1 MSLKFYKIFFIA
13 FLIIGGFLLLRSV
26 NSVSAAVYG
35 YCCCNSSAQLYQA
48 DPADPCGGYCD
59 SSGGVQWTS
68 TYDDVAD
75 AGKVFSCQEQ
85 TAAAPPASDGGGV
98 IDDYASCVD
107 ACISVD
113 TGDFDSCEADCYDRF
128 GGGPVQDA
136 NQPEF
141 PAQNANQPKL
151 FTGQGNASLPNF
163 LGITDIKDLFL
174 RIVDFLTLLAM
185 PFAVLMLIWSGFLF
199 VTAQGNDTKLVA
211 ARKNLIW
218 TIAGIAIIVAA
229 NLIVGYIMEAL
240 GVSSPGSGSALLDRV
255 ETTLNQIIGLL
266 FILVTVYFF
275 WGVAEFVRASAT
287 GGKEVEEGKKHMVW
301 GIIGMAIMLGAWGIV
316 GMLQSFFK

>member
-1 MSLKFYKIFFIA
+1 MISLKSYKILLLAGII
-13 FLIIGGFLLLRSV
+13 IIGGFFFWSAP
-26 NSVSAAVYG
+26 NVSAKISGA
-35 YCCCNSSAQLYQA
+35 CCCNDGTILEY
-48 DPADPCGGYCD
+48 DIGPDNPCDNFCSD
-59 SSGGVQWTS
+59 NGGVQFNVS
-68 TYDDVAD
+68 YDFD
-75 AGKVFSCQEQ
+75 ASNPVCQDQ

-98 IDDYASCVD
+98 IDDYASCAD

-113 TGDFDSCEADCYDRF
+113 TGDFDSCQADCRDIF

-136 NQPEF
+136 NQPKL
-141 PAQNANQPKL
+141 PVQDANQPKL
-151 FTGQGNASLPNF
+151 FTGQGNAKLPNF

-199 VTAQGNDTKLVA
+199 VTAQGNDTKLVT

-218 TIAGIAIIVAA
+218 TIAGIAVIVSANIIV
-229 NLIVGYIMEAL
+229 NYIMEAM
-240 GVSSPGSGSALLDRV
+240 GVSGAGTGSTLLTNIEDL
-255 ETTLNQIIGLL
+255 LNQIIGLL

-301 GIIGMAIMLGAWGIV
+301 GIIGMAIMLGAWAIV
-316 GMLQSFFK
+316 QMLQSFFR

>member
-13 FLIIGGFLLLRSV
+13 FLIIGGFLFW
-26 NSVSAAVYG
+26 SAPNVLAKISG
-35 YCCCNSSAQLYQA
+35 ACCCNNGTILEY
-48 DPADPCGGYCD
+48 DIGPDNPCDNFCSD
-59 SSGGVQWTS
+59 NGGVQANVS
-68 TYDDVAD
+68 YDFD
-75 AGKVFSCQEQ
+75 AGNPVCQEQ
-85 TAAAPPASDGGGV
+85 TAATPPPASDGGGV
-98 IDDYASCVD
+98 IDDYASCAD

-113 TGDFDSCEADCYDRF
+113 TGDFDSCEANCRDRF
-128 GGGPVQDA
+128 GGGSVQNA
-136 NQPEF
+136 NQPKL
-141 PAQNANQPKL
+141 PVQNANQPKL
-151 FTGQGNASLPNF
+151 FTGQGNARLPNF

-174 RIVDFLTLLAM
+174 RIVNFLTLLAM

-199 VTAQGNDTKLVA
+199 VTAQGNDTKLVT

-240 GVSSPGSGSALLDRV
+240 GVSSSGSGSALLDKV
-255 ETTLNQIIGLL
+255 EDVLNQIIGLL

-287 GGKEVEEGKKHMVW
+287 GGKGVEEGKKHMVW
-301 GIIGMAIMLGAWGIV
+301 GIIGMTVMLGAWAIV
-316 GMLQSFFK
+316 QILQSFFK